1 MASWMAIHVACDGD
15 NLFSDDPPT
24 PDLDPPIVQIIEP
37 VDSVGTAIGDSVFV
51 SVHVTDDGGVTSV
64 EIVGVF
70 IDGDPTLGTEKHTP
84 KFEPK
89 SVEFAEPIPDTTVLR
104 YLVPTPDE
112 SSAPV
117 SLIATARDAAGNVGA
132 DTVLIFLGG
141 PRVRILSPQNGG
153 AAVRGKPLYTRVVAA
168 DESGIATLR
177 LMLRGVIDST
187 LTLCCS
193 TPRDSTMETVPIGL
207 PADRE
212 GELRL
217 QAEAISG
224 TGLLRRSP
232 IVTINVVSGGVADT
246 LRPYVRLEVSARDR
260 MELTDGV
267 EVVVTARDDDA
278 GSGIMRIGYSV
289 LAINGAPL
297 DTLVQV
303 HDTTYATPVTGAPEF
318 IKAFNPFNVDPLALP
333 DSVRFVVYAFA
344 VDSAGNCSAAV
355 ANIEQQLACV
365 ALGSG
370 FVAEDGGIEVNTVV
384 VNGRT
389 VQLPDGGV
397 IADAVVDTL
406 RRRLYLSNFS
416 MNRIDV
422 LNLRTYAF
430 DLGNGVA
437 VGAQPWGLFI
447 NAREDTLLVA
457 NSGGTNISFVPLET
471 LREDVPRR
479 LMTPNVALF
488 EIPISVDATTGWEK
502 YEGWR
507 FYDLSD
513 RPQFIAVDSA
523 GTLLYSTVPTAS
535 ATPGTIR
542 VADVDPVPTSNLDQ
556 PEVRLLFTETKAV
569 LPADNSVVI
578 ANVDSLK
585 VYKVDTGDDVVEI
598 WDHVPGFSHVPDS
611 VIYSGRFPVATA
623 VANLWAQGSD
633 AFFRRGVWDL
643 NGLSMSD
650 TTFVGC
656 IGRSRLDRVRRGSER
671 TDGPDHHVERRDQVD
686 LQRPLDRGPD
696 QQRVRAG
703 PRSQSQSERDAGY
716 GPRTAGGLLLHFRS
730 ALARSVRRRRRSGC
744 GHASES

>member
-1 MASWMAIHVACDGD
+1 
-15 NLFSDDPPT
+15 
-24 PDLDPPIVQIIEP
+24 
-37 VDSVGTAIGDSVFV
+37 
-51 SVHVTDDGGVTSV
+51 
-64 EIVGVF
+64 
-70 IDGDPTLGTEKHTP
+70 
-84 KFEPK
+84 
-89 SVEFAEPIPDTTVLR
+89 
-104 YLVPTPDE
+104 
-112 SSAPV
+112 
-117 SLIATARDAAGNVGA
+117 
-132 DTVLIFLGG
+132 
-141 PRVRILSPQNGG
+141 
-153 AAVRGKPLYTRVVAA
+153 
-168 DESGIATLR
+168 
-177 LMLRGVIDST
+177 
-187 LTLCCS
+187 
-193 TPRDSTMETVPIGL
+193 
-207 PADRE
+207 
-212 GELRL
+212 
-217 QAEAISG
+217 
-224 TGLLRRSP
+224 
-232 IVTINVVSGGVADT
+232 
-246 LRPYVRLEVSARDR
+246 
-260 MELTDGV
+260 
-267 EVVVTARDDDA
+267 
-278 GSGIMRIGYSV
+278 
-289 LAINGAPL
+289 
-297 DTLVQV
+297 
-303 HDTTYATPVTGAPEF
+303 
-318 IKAFNPFNVDPLALP
+318 
-333 DSVRFVVYAFA
+333 
-344 VDSAGNCSAAV
+344 
-355 ANIEQQLACV
+355 
-365 ALGSG
+365 
-370 FVAEDGGIEVNTVV
+370 GIEVNTVD

-389 VQLPDGGV
+389 VQLPDGGI

-422 LNLRTYAF
+422 LNLRTYAL

-623 VANLWAQGSD
+623 VANLWAQG
-633 AFFRRGVWDL
+633 
-643 NGLSMSD
+643 
-650 TTFVGC
+650 
-656 IGRSRLDRVRRGSER
+656 
-671 TDGPDHHVERRDQVD
+671 
-686 LQRPLDRGPD
+686 
-696 QQRVRAG
+696 
-703 PRSQSQSERDAGY
+703 
-716 GPRTAGGLLLHFRS
+716 
-730 ALARSVRRRRRSGC
+730 
-744 GHASES
+744 